1 MVEKPVPHVA
11 PEVAVTPEALAA
23 MVDDAAPAPAVV
35 IPGPDVRHDVALT
48 LLASNEIKSY
58 VVAAV
63 ALSAVPLPL
72 VDVAGIAAIQ
82 LRMIQKLSQLYGK
95 PFSSSL
101 GSSLQGALLGTF
113 GGLGG
118 GLAVGSLVKIV
129 PGIGW
134 ALSAATMPIAAG
146 ASTYA
151 IGRVFVRHYEEGGS
165 LFNLDAGKFKAFARE
180 QYEKGK
186 QLARIAKRE
195 AKEAKDA
202 AAA

>member
-1 MVEKPVPHVA
+1 MVEKPAPRVA
-11 PEVAVTPEALAA
+11 PEAAITPEALAA
-23 MVDDAAPAPAVV
+23 MRDDAAPAPAVV
-35 IPGPDVRHDVALT
+35 TPGPDVRHDVALT

-63 ALSAVPLPL
+63 ALSTVPLPL

-95 PFSSSL
+95 PFSSAL
-101 GSSLQGALLGTF
+101 GRSLQGALLGTF

-118 GLAVGSLVKIV
+118 GLAVGSLVKII

-134 ALSAATMPIAAG
+134 ALSAATLPIAAG

-165 LFNLDAGKFKAFARE
+165 LFNLDAAKFKAFTRA

-186 QLARIAKRE
+186 ALARIAKRE
-195 AKEAKDA
+195 AKEAKNA

>member
-1 MVEKPVPHVA
+1 MVEKPAPSVA
-11 PEVAVTPEALAA
+11 PDAPAA
-23 MVDDAAPAPAVV
+23 TVDAAAPAAAVV
-35 IPGPDVRHDVALT
+35 TPAPDVSHDVALT

-63 ALSAVPLPL
+63 VLSAVPLPL
-72 VDVAGIAAIQ
+72 VDIAGIAAIQ

-118 GLAVGSLVKIV
+118 GLAIGSLVKVV

-151 IGRVFVRHYEEGGS
+151 IGKVFVRHYEEGGS
-165 LFNLDAGKFKAFARE
+165 LFDLDAGKFKAFARE

-186 QLARIAKRE
+186 ELARSAKRE
-195 AKEAKDA
+195 AKDAKDA